1 MFAARMHAVGAPA
14 SVDEVDDPVIEGP
27 TDVIVRVAATG
38 LCRTD
43 LHVIDGGWRAL
54 GQPLPTILGH
64 ETAGWVHAV
73 GGAVEG
79 LDPGDPVIV
88 HPYVTCGV
96 CPSCRAGD
104 DQFCTRFRFHGLG
117 LDGGFA
123 GFLRTRRSLTRP
135 ARERVPARRGR
146 RSRGRRPGRLSR
158 HQGGVRDSDRAR
170 QRSLIG
176 VGGLGHVAIQL
187 VHALTPATVVAIDR
201 SESALALA
209 RQVGADHAV
218 GADGRTADAVRD
230 LTDGRGADVVF
241 DFVGDAGTPID
252 GVMMLAR
259 RGRYVAIG
267 YGGRIEIDTRDLVEG
282 EIRTT
287 TGSLIGTNRELA
299 ELVALAE
306 RTSIAV
312 SRAAL
317 PARGVRRRGRGPSSR
332 SDPRSSAHRTLT
344 RGHRVR

>member
-104 DQFCTRFRFHGLG
+104 DQFCERFLVPWSRPGRW
-117 LDGGFA
+117 
-123 GFLRTRRSLTRP
+123 LRRLPANRRSLTRP
-135 ARERVPARRGR
+135 TRERVPAR
-146 RSRGRRPGRLSR
+146 
-158 HQGGVRDSDRAR
+158 
-170 QRSLIG
+170 
-176 VGGLGHVAIQL
+176 
-187 VHALTPATVVAIDR
+187 
-201 SESALALA
+201 
-209 RQVGADHAV
+209 
-218 GADGRTADAVRD
+218 
-230 LTDGRGADVVF
+230 
-241 DFVGDAGTPID
+241 
-252 GVMMLAR
+252 
-259 RGRYVAIG
+259 
-267 YGGRIEIDTRDLVEG
+267 
-282 EIRTT
+282 
-287 TGSLIGTNRELA
+287 
-299 ELVALAE
+299 
-306 RTSIAV
+306 
-312 SRAAL
+312 
-317 PARGVRRRGRGPSSR
+317 
-332 SDPRSSAHRTLT
+332 
-344 RGHRVR
+344 